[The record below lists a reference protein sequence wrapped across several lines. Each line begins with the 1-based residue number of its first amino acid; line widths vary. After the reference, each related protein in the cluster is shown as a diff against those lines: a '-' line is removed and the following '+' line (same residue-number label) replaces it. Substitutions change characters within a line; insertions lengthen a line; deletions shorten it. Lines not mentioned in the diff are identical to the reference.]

1 MGVSNFLSQ
10 VVQGATSGITGQNG
24 VQDWKH
30 ASNIFVSGDLLRAPK
45 YRGMFHVNYIFN
57 DVPSAKTEAFKEV
70 MNIKPG
76 GGPSDILSVFTKSVD
91 LPKFDIQY
99 STHNQYNK
107 TTYTYKKMK
116 YDPIS
121 ITFHDDMTDYIWG
134 LWAFY
139 YAWYFSDA
147 TKGYSRTISD
157 KQQEPNALA
166 NAIQGVAK
174 DIYNAITGND
184 PSDSLDFPAT
194 NNNGEAWN
202 ASLNSP
208 ILPSLN
214 GSWNSS
220 WGLNGSVY
228 HYESLPT
235 QAFHLLKAIE
245 IFPLGN
251 KKASVIVLHNPKI
264 VGWEHDSFDY
274 SVNNQT
280 ATAKMQIVYEGV
292 SYLDQVSAA
301 GVLEHISYYDKHP
314 SPLMSGSPR
323 ALLGPGGILD
333 RTTGIIGNLASGS
346 FGLGDVINAIG
357 VTNAIRNP
365 RVRDGISS
373 ELRNSVSN
381 SARNAS
387 SNNFIN
393 KVFPG
398 G

>member
-10 VVQGATSGITGQNG
+10 VVQGATSGITGQTG

-30 ASNIFVSGDLLRAPK
+30 ASNVFVSGDLLRAPK
-45 YRGMFHVNYIFN
+45 FRGMFHVNYVFN
-57 DVPSAKTEAFKEV
+57 KTAYESPLMRSFKE
-70 MNIKPG
+70 IYTPG
-76 GGPSDILSVFTKSVD
+76 NAGSKSDVLSVFTKSVE

-107 TTYTYKKMK
+107 TTHTYKKMK
-116 YDPIS
+116 YDPVN
-121 ITFHDDMTDYIWG
+121 ITFHDDMSDYIWG

-139 YAWYFSDA
+139 YAWYFADA
-147 TKGYSRTISD
+147 SKGYVG
-157 KQQEPNALA
+157 NVG
-166 NAIQGVAK
+166 NAK
-174 DIYNAITGND
+174 DNENIFADLIKSGIDFFKKDD
-184 PSDSLDFPAT
+184 PLQEVEVTAQRKGGWEWVISNKNPLH
-194 NNNGEAWN
+194 
-202 ASLNSP
+202 
-208 ILPSLN
+208 LPSAE
-214 GSWNSS
+214 WDSS
-220 WGLNGSVY
+220 WGLNG
-228 HYESLPT
+228 T
-235 QAFHLLKAIE
+235 AFHYLSAERNALNLLDAIE

-264 VGWEHDSFDY
+264 VGWEHDGYDY

-301 GVLEHISYYDKHP
+301 SVLENISYYDKHP

-333 RTTGIIGNLASGS
+333 RTAGIIGNIKGGT
-346 FGLGDVINAIG
+346 FGLSDVINAVG
-357 VTNAIRNP
+357 VINATKNSRLRN
-365 RVRDGISS
+365 GITS
-373 ELRNSVSN
+373 ELRNTVSN

-387 SNNFIN
+387 QNNFIN
-393 KVFPG
+393 KTFPG